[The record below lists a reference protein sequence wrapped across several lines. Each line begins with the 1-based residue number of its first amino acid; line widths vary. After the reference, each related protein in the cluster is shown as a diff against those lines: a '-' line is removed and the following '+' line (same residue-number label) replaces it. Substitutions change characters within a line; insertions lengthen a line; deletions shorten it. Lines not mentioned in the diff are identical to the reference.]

1 VVTTKPVALS
11 LKIAGLAASVSLASL
26 VVAPK
31 ANAVSLFTSTDSFA
45 TQITELNGAP
55 KLKVSKYT
63 AGPGEVINAV
73 IVKLTASLKSSGTI
87 TNTAAQAQSFTVRT
101 RVDQYDFN
109 PSTGAPVAL
118 STLSPF
124 APLAVIGQQSYTLLA
139 PNTPT
144 NFGPGT
150 ASASTS
156 VSFTG
161 TQIAQ
166 FLGSGTFG
174 FDPSTLILT
183 AVSGGGGN
191 VTTNITTFADATLEV
206 EYVGERTP
214 VPEPTT
220 MGLLA
225 SVGGLF
231 AMKKR
236 FGSQKNKVKV
246 SN

>member
-45 TQITELNGAP
+45 NQTTELAGAP
-55 KLKVSKYT
+55 QLTVSKYT
-63 AGPGEVINAV
+63 QQVGETVTQV
-73 IVKLTASLKSSGTI
+73 IVRLTASLKSTGTI
-87 TNTAAQAQSFTVRT
+87 TNTAPQAQTFTVST
-101 RVDQYDFN
+101 RVNQYDFV
-109 PSTGAPVAL
+109 PSTGAPSAL

-124 APLAVIGQQSYTLLA
+124 TAFATIGQQTYTGLA

-144 NFGPGT
+144 AFGPAT
-150 ASASTS
+150 ANALTSAT
-156 VSFTG
+156 FTG
-161 TQIAQ
+161 AQIAQ

-174 FDPSTLILT
+174 FDPFTTILT
-183 AVSGGGGN
+183 AISGGGGN
-191 VTTNITTFADATLEV
+191 VTTNITTLAGATLEV
-206 EYVGERTP
+206 EYIGERTA

-236 FGSQKNKVKV
+236 FGSLKNKAKAAQ
-246 SN
+246 